1 MARTLKY
8 TAPGCEYPIVA
19 LAIVHICAHGRISSS
34 PSSFS
39 SRAVT
44 LVLALQMAAA
54 TSSASS
60 LAFSH
65 PKTLNPVPQTPAI
78 GSVSFPA
85 AKPPCL
91 LAASTGRRGAVAAK
105 VASPSVI
112 STTMPSLDFD
122 TSVFKKE
129 KVSLAGNEEFIVR
142 GGRNLFP
149 LLPEAFKGIKQ
160 IGVLGWGS
168 QGPAQAQNLR
178 DSLAE
183 AKLDIVVKIGLR
195 KGSKSFQEARA
206 AGFTEETGTL
216 GDMLETVSSSDLLLL
231 LISDSSQADNYE
243 KIFSHMKPNSILG
256 LSHGFLLGHLQSV
269 GLDFPKN
276 ISVIAVCPKGMGP
289 SVRRLYVQG
298 KEINGAGINSSFA
311 VHQDVDG
318 RATDVALG
326 WSIALGSPFTFA
338 TTLEQ
343 EYRSDIFGERGI
355 LLGAVH
361 GIVEALFRRYT
372 EQGMDED
379 LAYKNTVECITG
391 IVSKTISK
399 KGMLEVYNSLTEEGK
414 KQFNEA
420 YSASY
425 YPSMD
430 ILYECYEDVS
440 SGSEIRS
447 VVLAGRR
454 FYEKE
459 GLPAFPMG
467 NIDQT
472 RMWKVGERVRS
483 TRPQGDLGPLHPF
496 TAGVFVAMMMAQIE
510 VLRKKGHSYS
520 EIINESVIE
529 SVDSLNPFMHAR
541 GVAFMVDNCSTTARL
556 GSRKWAPRF
565 DYVLTQQAFVT
576 VDKKT
581 PINQDLISN
590 FMSDPVHGAIEV
602 CAQLRPTVDISVT
615 ADADFVRPELRQ
627 SS

>member
-1 MARTLKY
+1 MAAYTSATASALAFGHPRTLPA
-8 TAPGCEYPIVA
+8 APRTLASSVVA
-19 LAIVHICAHGRISSS
+19 FPVSHPAR
-34 PSSFS
+34 
-39 SRAVT
+39 
-44 LVLALQMAAA
+44 VLSARDVAAA
-54 TSSASS
+54 
-60 LAFSH
+60 
-65 PKTLNPVPQTPAI
+65 V
-78 GSVSFPA
+78 VA
-85 AKPPCL
+85 AP
-91 LAASTGRRGAVAAK
+91 LAA
-105 VASPSVI
+105 
-112 STTMPSLDFD
+112 MPSLDFD

-129 KVSLAGNEEFIVR
+129 KVSLAGHEECIVR
-142 GGRNLFP
+142 AGRDLFP
-149 LLPEAFKGIKQ
+149 LLPEAFKGVNQ
-160 IGVLGWGS
+160 IGVIGWGS

-183 AKLDIVVKIGLR
+183 AKSDIVVKVGLR
-195 KGSKSFQEARA
+195 KGSKSFDEARA
-206 AGFTEETGTL
+206 AGFTEDSGTL
-216 GDMLETVSSSDLLLL
+216 GDIWETVSGSDLVLL
-231 LISDSSQADNYE
+231 LISDAAQADNYE

-256 LSHGFLLGHLQSV
+256 LSHGFLLGHLQSL

-298 KEINGAGINSSFA
+298 KEVNGAGINSSFA

-326 WSIALGSPFTFA
+326 WSVALGSPFTFA

-343 EYRSDIFGERGI
+343 EYKSDIFGERGI

-372 EQGMDED
+372 EQGMDGES
-379 LAYKNTVECITG
+379 AYKNTVEGITG
-391 IVSKTISK
+391 IISKTISK
-399 KGMLEVYNSLTEEGK
+399 KGMLEVYNSLSEEGK
-414 KQFNEA
+414 REFNKA
-420 YSASY
+420 YSASF
-425 YPSMD
+425 YPCME
-430 ILYECYEDVS
+430 ILYECYEDVA

-472 RMWKVGERVRS
+472 RMWKVGEKVRS
-483 TRPQGDLGPLHPF
+483 TRPEGDLGPLHPF
-496 TAGVFVAMMMAQIE
+496 TAGVYIALMMAQIE
-510 VLRKKGHSYS
+510 ILRKKGHSYS

-565 DYVLTQQAFVT
+565 DYILTQQAFVT
-576 VDKKT
+576 VDKDA
-581 PINQDLISN
+581 PINRDLISN
-590 FMSDPVHGAIEV
+590 FMSDPVHGAIDV
-602 CAQLRPTVDISVT
+602 CAELRPTVDISVP
-615 ADADFVRPELRQ
+615 ANADFVRPELRQ

>member
-1 MARTLKY
+1 
-8 TAPGCEYPIVA
+8 
-19 LAIVHICAHGRISSS
+19 
-34 PSSFS
+34 
-39 SRAVT
+39 
-44 LVLALQMAAA
+44 MAAA
-54 TSSASS
+54 TSSSTY
-60 LAFSH
+60 LAITR
-65 PKTLNPVPQTPAI
+65 KTLNPVPSGAPGAAAAAA
-78 GSVSFPA
+78 SVSFPA
-85 AKPPCL
+85 AQAPCP
-91 LAASTGRRGAVAAK
+91 LAASASGRRRAVAAK
-105 VASPSVI
+105 VSSPSVLG
-112 STTMPSLDFD
+112 TAMPELDFQ

-129 KVSLAGNEEFIVR
+129 KVSLAGHEEYIVR
-142 GGRNLFP
+142 GGRDLFP

-160 IGVLGWGS
+160 IGVIGWGS

-178 DSLAE
+178 DSLVE
-183 AKLDIVVKIGLR
+183 AKSDIVVKIGLR
-195 KGSKSFQEARA
+195 KGSKSFEEARA

-216 GDMLETVSSSDLLLL
+216 GDIWETVSGSDLVLL
-231 LISDSSQADNYE
+231 LISDSAQADNYE

-276 ISVIAVCPKGMGP
+276 ISVVAVCPKGMGP

-298 KEINGAGINSSFA
+298 KEINGAGINASFA

-326 WSIALGSPFTFA
+326 WSVALGSPFTFA

-361 GIVEALFRRYT
+361 GMVEALFRRYT

-379 LAYKNTVECITG
+379 SAYKNTVESITG
-391 IVSKTISK
+391 IISKTISK

-414 KQFNEA
+414 KQFLEA
-420 YSASY
+420 YSAAY
-425 YPSMD
+425 YPCMD

-467 NIDQT
+467 KIDQT

-496 TAGVFVAMMMAQIE
+496 TAGVYVALMMAQIE

-520 EIINESVIE
+520 EIINESLIE

-565 DYVLTQQAFVT
+565 DYILTQQAFVT
-576 VDKKT
+576 IDSKA
-581 PINQDLISN
+581 PLNQDLISN